1 MVDEHFFSTKNKII
15 KSMISGAVALC
26 LTACSIMPFHTSTV
40 PEGYGNL
47 GTEKGARDSTP
58 VCLEPTAPGVD
69 VKENKYAHLDYSNS
83 SEGYVIVRYTG
94 SSPKVKLQITGPNE
108 VTYTYNLCS
117 TEPTDEVFPLQSG
130 NGEYMISVYENIKAN
145 RYSTVFSY
153 PIRVTLSDQYKPFL
167 YPNQFV
173 NFNKDSLG
181 VAEAQKLAYP
191 CNNDLEVISQI
202 YFYVIENMSYDY
214 DKAAVVKSGYLP
226 DIDQV
231 FTAKKGI
238 CLDYAALM
246 ASMLRSQN
254 IPTKMEIGYAGNVY
268 HAWLSS
274 YVNGIGWINGMI
286 EFDGVDWS
294 LMDPTFATT
303 MKKRKLQSFISD
315 SDNYSAK
322 YIY

>member
-1 MVDEHFFSTKNKII
+1 MVDEHFFSTKNKILPVLI
-15 KSMISGAVALC
+15 TWAVAVS
-26 LTACSIMPFHTSTV
+26 LTACSFAPFHRSTV

-47 GTEKGARDSTP
+47 GDQKGTRDSTP
-58 VCLEPTAPGVD
+58 KCLVPEAPGTEVQ
-69 VKENKYAHLDYSNS
+69 ENEYAHLDYSNS

-94 SSPKVKLQITGPNE
+94 SSPKVKLQITGPNS

-117 TEPTDEVFPLQSG
+117 TAPTDEVFPLQSG
-130 NGEYMISVYENIKAN
+130 DGEYTVSVYENIRSN
-145 RYSTVFSY
+145 RYSIVFTY
-153 PIRVTLSDQYKPFL
+153 PIKVKLSDPYKPFL

-173 NFNKDSLG
+173 NFSKDSLG

-231 FTAKKGI
+231 YNAKKGI

-274 YVNGIGWINGMI
+274 YVDGVGWINGMI

-303 MKKRKLQSFISD
+303 MKKNKLRSFIED
-315 SDNYSAK
+315 GDNYSVK

>member
-1 MVDEHFFSTKNKII
+1 MGAAIVEGTSDRTIGHG
-15 KSMISGAVALC
+15 SGGGLREGLALAEESQRLDDGGIVAV
-26 LTACSIMPFHTSTV
+26 
-40 PEGYGNL
+40 
-47 GTEKGARDSTP
+47 
-58 VCLEPTAPGVD
+58 
-69 VKENKYAHLDYSNS
+69 
-83 SEGYVIVRYTG
+83 
-94 SSPKVKLQITGPNE
+94 
-108 VTYTYNLCS
+108 
-117 TEPTDEVFPLQSG
+117 EVFRPSLLVEDIINDAAIDETLQQL
-130 NGEYMISVYENIKAN
+130 VRLLENIKAN